1 MEHDAK
7 VREALALLK
16 QAGRM
21 ELLRDEALAPGRPA
35 RRSSAEVAAAVASC
49 SPPRPV
55 AGAQDTLDFEEED
68 PGEQEAA
75 RSPWEEAKAGPGAAS
90 RMASAGRVDGG
101 GRLWT
106 LLLVDVTV
114 WVLRPLTP
122 LLGRSN
128 VRARQVY
135 GRRVEGSLQAVWF
148 VVVAVRMT
156 PGGRL
161 RGMRRSRM

>member
-55 AGAQDTLDFEEED
+55 AGAQVRGVARGRSGGRGRVRLGLEKGG
-68 PGEQEAA
+68 PGGGGQEAGA
-75 RSPWEEAKAGPGAAS
+75 GTGIPEGFPRGGAPSGVASELWISSP
-90 RMASAGRVDGG
+90 
-101 GRLWT
+101 
-106 LLLVDVTV
+106 
-114 WVLRPLTP
+114 
-122 LLGRSN
+122 
-128 VRARQVY
+128 Q
-135 GRRVEGSLQAVWF
+135 
-148 VVVAVRMT
+148 
-156 PGGRL
+156 
-161 RGMRRSRM
+161 